1 MYGVNP
7 HGALLSI
14 VILGIIMVLWRPSSN
29 RIRYMYTHRFAYS
42 LVNEEDDEEEEP
54 EQENKNFG
62 G

>member
-1 MYGVNP
+1 MGLYSVLSSSVSSWSFGVP
-7 HGALLSI
+7 AQI
-14 VILGIIMVLWRPSSN
+14 ELGIC
-29 RIRYMYTHRFAYS
+29 THRFAYS